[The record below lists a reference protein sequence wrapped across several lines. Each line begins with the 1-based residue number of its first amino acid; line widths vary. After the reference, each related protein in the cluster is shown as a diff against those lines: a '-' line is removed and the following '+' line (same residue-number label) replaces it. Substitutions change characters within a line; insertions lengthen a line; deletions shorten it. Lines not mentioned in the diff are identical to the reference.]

1 MKTSFVPALFT
12 PLLLL
17 GLTTPGEGQTLE
29 DLAFLSGCW
38 EGPLSRGGVI
48 EEYYSAPTDNQI
60 VGTTRYIR
68 DGHTV
73 MFEFSSITHD
83 STGIVLWPYPRGNK
97 SADGFWL
104 TTVDGHGAVFEA
116 PEHDFPKRISY
127 IIESPDVRIA
137 RIDDGT
143 DGGQSTEWRL
153 ERVAGGRWQ
162 VAGTARAT
170 SYQPPATSHPPGSLT
185 A

>member
-1 MKTSFVPALFT
+1 MKINRVPALFA

-17 GLTTPGEGQTLE
+17 VLTTSGEGQTLD

-48 EEYYSAPTDNQI
+48 EEFYSAPSDNLI
-60 VGTTRYIR
+60 VGTTRYLR

-73 MFEFSSITHD
+73 MFEFSSIVHD

-97 SADGFWL
+97 SADGFRL
-104 TTVDGHGAVFEA
+104 TNVDGHGAVFEA

-127 IIESPDVRIA
+127 LIESADVRIA

-143 DGGQSTEWRL
+143 ENGQATEWRL
-153 ERVAGGRWQ
+153 TRV
-162 VAGTARAT
+162 
-170 SYQPPATSHPPGSLT
+170 SCPE
-185 A
+185 

>member
-1 MKTSFVPALFT
+1 MKINCVPALFS

-17 GLTTPGEGQTLE
+17 VLTTPGEGQTLD

-48 EEYYSAPTDNQI
+48 EEFYSAPSGNLI

-68 DGHTV
+68 DGRTV
-73 MFEFSSITHD
+73 MFEFSSIVHD
-83 STGIVLWPYPRGNK
+83 SAGIVLWPYPRGNK
-97 SADGFWL
+97 SADGFRL

-127 IIESPDVRIA
+127 LIESADVRIA

-143 DGGQSTEWRL
+143 EGGQATEWRL
-153 ERVAGGRWQ
+153 TRV
-162 VAGTARAT
+162 
-170 SYQPPATSHPPGSLT
+170 SCPE
-185 A
+185 

>member
-1 MKTSFVPALFT
+1 MSVNAVPTLFT
-12 PLLLL
+12 VCTLLLV
-17 GLTTPGEGQTLE
+17 PNPVAGQSLD

-48 EEYYSAPTDNQI
+48 EEFYSAPTDNQI

-73 MFEFSSITHD
+73 MFEFSSIVHD
-83 STGIVLWPYPRGNK
+83 STGIVLWPYPRGHK
-97 SADGFWL
+97 SADGFRL

-127 IIESPDVRIA
+127 ILESPDVRIA

-143 DGGQSTEWRL
+143 DTGQSTEWRL
-153 ERVAGGRWQ
+153 
-162 VAGTARAT
+162 TRA
-170 SYQPPATSHPPGSLT
+170 SCPA
-185 A
+185 

>member
-1 MKTSFVPALFT
+1 MKISFVPALFA

-17 GLTTPGEGQTLE
+17 VLTTPGEGQTLD

-38 EGPLSRGGVI
+38 VGPLSRGGVI
-48 EEYYSAPTDNQI
+48 EEFYSAPTDNQI

-68 DGHTV
+68 DGQTV

-83 STGIVLWPYPRGNK
+83 STGIVLWPYPRGHK
-97 SADGFWL
+97 SDGFRL
-104 TTVDGHGAVFEA
+104 TAIDGHGAVFEA

-137 RIDDGT
+137 LIDDGT
-143 DGGQSTEWRL
+143 DSGKSTEWRL
-153 ERVAGGRWQ
+153 TRV
-162 VAGTARAT
+162 
-170 SYQPPATSHPPGSLT
+170 SCPG
-185 A
+185 

>member
-153 ERVAGGRWQ
+153 ERVASGWWQ
-162 VAGTARAT
+162 EPRE
-170 SYQPPATSHPPGSLT
+170 PPATSH
-185 A
+185 